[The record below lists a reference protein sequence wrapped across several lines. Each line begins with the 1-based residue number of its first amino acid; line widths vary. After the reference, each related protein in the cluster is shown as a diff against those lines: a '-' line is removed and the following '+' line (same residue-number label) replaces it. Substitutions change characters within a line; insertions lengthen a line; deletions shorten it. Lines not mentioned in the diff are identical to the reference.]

1 MSTRY
6 DCDVAI
12 IGAGVAGALVA
23 NALAEDLSVML
34 LEAGPRIE
42 RGEAFGRFLEA
53 PIKTPQAPYLG
64 APLYPF
70 PRSEAPDD
78 WYVQAGPQRF
88 DATYVKGVGG
98 TTWHWLGTCL
108 RFVPDD
114 FRLRSK
120 FGRGLDWPLDYA
132 ALEPWYG
139 KAEAALGVAGPT
151 GEDPLSPR
159 SSPYPLPEIP
169 TSYLDRKLAEA
180 LAGTAYADVRPTPQA
195 RNSIPYRDRP
205 ACCGSASCIPL
216 CPIGAKYD
224 AALHCEAAEAKGA
237 RLLDGAVVVGLDTG
251 AEGRITK
258 ARIRLA
264 AGGEANVQ
272 AKVFVLAAHA
282 IESPRL
288 LLNSAS
294 AAYPSGLANSSDQ
307 VGRNLMDHPVQLSW
321 ALGKEPLYPWRGPLS
336 TAGIESPRAGDFR
349 ADHPAFRIEILNGGW
364 SWPTGAP
371 ESTARSL
378 IAKGLRGEALDRAL
392 RDRTARQIAL
402 SSLMEQ
408 LPNPDNRIDL
418 DPSLTDHYGVP
429 RPRIHYALDDYTRAG
444 LTAAK
449 QAHREVFQRLG
460 VEEEQHASDIESA
473 QHIIG
478 TLRMGQDPN
487 LSVVD
492 TDLKA
497 HQHRNLFVLGSAV
510 FPTSAVAN
518 PTLTIAALALRAVEP
533 IRRSAL
539 A

>member
-1 MSTRY
+1 MSLRY

-23 NALAEDLSVML
+23 DALADELSVML

-42 RGEAFGRFLEA
+42 RSEAHDRFLDA

-70 PRSEAPDD
+70 PRSEAPDA

-114 FRLRSK
+114 FRLRSR

-132 ALEPWYG
+132 ELEPWYG
-139 KAEAALGVAGPT
+139 KAEAALGVAGPA

-159 SSPYPLPEIP
+159 STPYPLPAIP
-169 TSYLDRKLAEA
+169 TSYLDRRLAEA
-180 LAGTAYADVRPTPQA
+180 LAGTPYAGVQATPQA
-195 RNSIPYRDRP
+195 RNSRPYRDRP

-224 AALHCEAAEAKGA
+224 AALHCETAEAKGA
-237 RLLDGAVVVGLDTG
+237 RLLDGAFVVGLETG
-251 AEGRITK
+251 AQGGITRAK
-258 ARIRLA
+258 VRFA
-264 AGGEANVQ
+264 AGGEAEVK

-294 AAYPSGLANSSDQ
+294 ETYPGGLANASDQ

-321 ALGKEPLYPWRGPLS
+321 ALAKEPLYPWRGPLS
-336 TAGIESPRAGDFR
+336 TAGIETPRAGDFR
-349 ADHPAFRIEILNGGW
+349 GERPAFRIEILNAGW

-378 IAKGLRGEALDRAL
+378 IAQGLRGEALDRAL
-392 RDRTARQIAL
+392 RNRTSRQIAL
-402 SSLMEQ
+402 SSLIEQ
-408 LPNPDNRIDL
+408 LPNSDNRIDL
-418 DPSLTDHYGVP
+418 DPHLTDHYGVP
-429 RPRIHYALDDYTRAG
+429 RPRIHYAIDDYCRAG
-444 LTAAK
+444 LEAAR
-449 QAHREVFQRLG
+449 QAHNDVLQRLG
-460 VEEEQHASDIESA
+460 VDEVRHTPEIKSA

-478 TLRMGQDPN
+478 TLRMGDDPDH
-487 LSVVD
+487 SVVD
-492 TDLKA
+492 PDLRA
-497 HQHRNLFVLGSAV
+497 HQHRNLFVLGSSV

-518 PTLTIAALALRAVEP
+518 PTLTIAALALRAVAP
-533 IRRSAL
+533 IRRSAQG
-539 A
+539 